1 MPEQNKIPENYQDVM
16 PYLIVKGASAFAAFT
31 ATVFN
36 AKQTYCVMRDENLVM
51 HSEIMIG
58 ASTIMFAD
66 ATETY
71 PPRPAGMFV
80 YVNNSDITYQKALDT
95 GATAVSPLSD
105 QPYGRSGGV
114 IDPFGNTWWITSL

>member
-1 MPEQNKIPENYQDVM
+1 MPSTSKIPENYQDVM
-16 PYLIVKGASAFAAFT
+16 PYLIVNGASAFAAFT

-36 AKQTYCVMRDENLVM
+36 AKQTYGVMRDEKIVM
-51 HSEIMIG
+51 HAEIMIG

-71 PPRPAGMFV
+71 HPRPAGLFV
-80 YVNNSDITYQKALDT
+80 YVDNADETYQKALES
-95 GATAVSPLSD
+95 GAKAVSPLSD

-114 IDPFGNTWWITSL
+114 EDPFGNTWWITSI